1 MIELFFYIYAQKWDV
16 GVEIGKTWFS
26 IFYIYGKNYAMG
38 IEKLALKNFGGKVFL
53 HIAEK
58 VPDWYRKWD
67 DMLKSAASAT
77 QNETKWNVSV
87 DSKGVKENRPCWL
100 LFTVFK

>member
-1 MIELFFYIYAQKWDV
+1 MKLKNADAHFFYIYEKKYLVGIEFVEEVFITFYIYDKNLAV
-16 GVEIGKTWFS
+16 GVE
-26 IFYIYGKNYAMG
+26 N
-38 IEKLALKNFGGKVFL
+38 LALSNCGGKVFL

-77 QNETKWNVSV
+77 QNETK
-87 DSKGVKENRPCWL
+87 
-100 LFTVFK
+100 